1 MSLGPIMLG
10 LSGTVLQAQERE
22 MLLHPLTG
30 GVVLFSRNYESPEQ
44 LIELVSKIH
53 ALREPHLLIAVD
65 HEGGRVQR
73 FRTGFTEL
81 PAIGQLG
88 VVYDEDQKRA
98 QTLSETSGWLMA
110 SELRAVG
117 IDFSFAPVLDLDRGI
132 SQVIG
137 DRAFHKSPD
146 VIAELAQYY
155 IRGMHQAGMAAI
167 IKHFPGH
174 GSVSEDSHLAVPVDR
189 RRFSDIQAEDML
201 PFERLC
207 HVGVEGVMIAHIIYE
222 QVDKKMAGFSKF
234 WLQEILR
241 QQYEF
246 QGVIFSDDLEMAGAK
261 VEGDIPQ
268 RVISALQAG
277 CDMALVCQSE
287 DAMAEALQGVS
298 EWNDP
303 ASQLRLIRLHG
314 RTSKSRVQLQAS
326 ERWQQAVN
334 AVQSYDVPHTL
345 NLI

>member
-10 LSGTVLQAQERE
+10 LSGTTIQAQERE

-30 GVVLFSRNYESPEQ
+30 GVVLFSRNYESTEQ
-44 LIELVSKIH
+44 LTELVSEIH
-53 ALREPHLLIAVD
+53 ALREPHLLVAVD

-73 FRTGFTEL
+73 FRAGFTEL

-88 VVYDEDQKRA
+88 LVYDEDQKRA

-110 SELRAVG
+110 AELRAVG

-132 SQVIG
+132 SKVIG
-137 DRAFHKSPD
+137 DRAFHKSPE
-146 VIAELAQYY
+146 VIAELAQHY

-174 GSVSEDSHLAVPVDR
+174 GSVSEDSHLAVPIDK
-189 RRFSDIQAEDML
+189 RRFADIEAEDML
-201 PFERLC
+201 PFQRLS
-207 HVGVEGVMIAHIIYE
+207 HVGVEGMMIAHVIYE
-222 QVDKKMAGFSKF
+222 QVDAKMAGFSKV
-234 WLQEILR
+234 WLQDILR
-241 QQYEF
+241 QQYNF

-261 VEGDIPQ
+261 IEGDIPQ
-268 RVISALQAG
+268 RVLSTLQAG

-287 DAMAEALQGVS
+287 KAMSEALEGVS
-298 EWNDP
+298 EWHVP

-314 RTSKSRVQLQAS
+314 RTSESRVQLQAS
-326 ERWQQAVN
+326 KKWQQAVTS
-334 AVQSYDVPHTL
+334 VQSYEVPHTL